1 MIRAGISMVIG
12 FIMVYFQSLIVMKIN
27 GYTSIQFDNMTYL
40 ITVWIVN
47 VFLVFS
53 MLVHLQPWF
62 VKIKLFETRSN
73 EE

>member
-1 MIRAGISMVIG
+1 MVIG